1 MIYYVEDDDNIRELV
16 VYTLTQMNL
25 PCRGF
30 ADGAAFRAAVAESTP
45 DLVLL
50 DIMLPSGHPPAQG
63 RGMATHGACQQSH
76 ALVGQRPDLQGE
88 DGLSLL
94 RFLRANH
101 RTAETPVIML
111 TAKGTEMDKVQGLD
125 YGADD
130 YMVKPFGMAELV
142 ARIRA
147 RLRRTCAKSEPG
159 ILRCGG
165 LTIDRRAHKAFVD
178 NTEMPLTPKEYDLL
192 LLLMENRGAAFTRE
206 QLLERIWDMAYD
218 GGTRTV
224 DVHVQT
230 LRTKMSHCGHM
241 VETVRG
247 VGYRFGGGEA

>member
-16 VYTLTQMNL
+16 VYTLTQMSL
-25 PCRGF
+25 PCKGF
-30 ADGAAFRAAVAESTP
+30 ADGAAFRKALEEAVP

-50 DIMLPSGHPPAQG
+50 DIMLP
-63 RGMATHGACQQSH
+63 
-76 ALVGQRPDLQGE
+76 GE
-88 DGLSLL
+88 DGMSLL
-94 RFLRANH
+94 RFLRENH

-125 YGADD
+125 DGADD
-130 YMVKPFGMAELV
+130 YITKPFGMAELV

-147 RLRRTCAKSEPG
+147 RLRRAGPKPEAD
-159 ILRCGG
+159 ILRCVG

-178 NTEMPLTPKEYDLL
+178 GKEMLLTIKEYDLL
-192 LLLMENRGAAFTRE
+192 LLLMENSGAAFTRE
-206 QLLERIWDMAYD
+206 QLLEHIWDMAYD

-230 LRTKMSHCGHM
+230 LRTKMGRCGQM
-241 VETVRG
+241 IETVRG
-247 VGYRFGGGEA
+247 VGYRFGGERA